1 MICDSEPY
9 VKKTDLTFHLK
20 KKTDWWTVSNIFQLG
35 TFVFGLILNM
45 STRLSSHFLSF
56 PNHNQVL

>member
-20 KKTDWWTVSNIFQLG
+20 KKNRLVDCFQHFPIGYVCFWFNIEYVNASFK
-35 TFVFGLILNM
+35 
-45 STRLSSHFLSF
+45 SLSF
-56 PNHNQVL
+56 FPKP